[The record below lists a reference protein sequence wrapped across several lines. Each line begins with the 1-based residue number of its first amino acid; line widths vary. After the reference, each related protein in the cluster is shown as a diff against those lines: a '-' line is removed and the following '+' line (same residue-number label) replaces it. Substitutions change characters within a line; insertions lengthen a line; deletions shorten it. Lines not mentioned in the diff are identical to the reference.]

1 MSDIKIDIYLNG
13 DGNEDECD
21 GKHEEDIDVGTGHG
35 DTDNSITGD
44 VYEERNINVSE
55 SNYEDSKGSNMND
68 ISDNNE
74 RYKKKKGEKI
84 KPNPSDS
91 NPKVKGDRG
100 KKNKS

>member
-1 MSDIKIDIYLNG
+1 
-13 DGNEDECD
+13 
-21 GKHEEDIDVGTGHG
+21 
-35 DTDNSITGD
+35 
-44 VYEERNINVSE
+44 
-55 SNYEDSKGSNMND
+55 MND

-84 KPNPSDS
+84 KPKPSDS